1 MTASPQVL
9 LFDVMD
15 TLVWDPVWIMADFFD
30 ASLEELWAVKH
41 PTACVDFECG
51 KIDQQTF
58 LDTFFLDGREYDQ
71 DGFLQLFA
79 QGYRWLDGVE
89 EILIELKQREVPMYA
104 LSNYPVW
111 WKVIE
116 EKLGLSKYLEWSF
129 VSCMTGVRKP
139 DPRAYLGPS
148 ESLGIP
154 PESIL
159 FIDDRTRNCKAAR
172 KIGMDAIRFQW
183 ASQLRSDLKIRGLLS

>member
-1 MTASPQVL
+1 MTSSPQVL

-41 PTACVDFECG
+41 PTAWVDFECG

-71 DGFLQLFA
+71 NGFLQLFA

-111 WKVIE
+111 WKMIE
-116 EKLGLSKYLEWSF
+116 EKLGLSKYLEWNF

-172 KIGMDAIRFQW
+172 KTGMDAIRFQW